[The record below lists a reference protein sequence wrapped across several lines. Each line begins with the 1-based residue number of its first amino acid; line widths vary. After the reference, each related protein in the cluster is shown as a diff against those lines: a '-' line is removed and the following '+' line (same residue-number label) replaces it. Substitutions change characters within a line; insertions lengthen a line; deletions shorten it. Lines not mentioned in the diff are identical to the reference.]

1 MLVVNIILANK
12 LEFKRG
18 KLMIR
23 KAKLYCRKQL
33 INLPYER
40 DISKSKIYTSRS
52 YCWSYSIQVP
62 ADKFVLHTCK
72 LDS

>member
-1 MLVVNIILANK
+1 
-12 LEFKRG
+12 
-18 KLMIR
+18 MIR